1 MSQPVLFEELDT
13 TGGQR
18 IGVATLN
25 SPATLNGLSLE
36 MVDLLA
42 EQLEAWAV
50 DPQLVMVVLRG
61 TGDRAFC
68 AGGDLHTLYRGM
80 QEYREA
86 EHSDPRQNTYAM
98 AFFEREY
105 RLDYRIHCYPKPLL
119 CWGHGIVMGGGI
131 GLMAGASHRVV
142 TESSRLAMPETG
154 IGLFPDVGGSWLL
167 SHAPGA
173 SGRFLALTGASIDA
187 SDALYAGFADHAI
200 AAERHDE
207 LIKALIST
215 AWSGEP
221 GADAAVLDGV
231 LEEFALS
238 GLVTGPLQRLK
249 VQVDTSCSGNLLEA
263 AVARIAATSVDESW
277 WQKAQAALAR
287 ACPSSVRLAWE
298 LQQRASRLSLAEV
311 FQLELIAAVR
321 CAEHGDFF
329 EGIRALLIDKDRSP
343 HWSPATLADAD
354 IVFIE
359 KFFTPPWPDG
369 EHPLADLGM
378 DDPQRLPL
386 G

>member
-1 MSQPVLFEELDT
+1 MSRPVLFEECDT
-13 TGGQR
+13 AGGQR
-18 IGVATLN
+18 IGIATLN
-25 SPATLNGLSLE
+25 TPATLNGLSLE
-36 MVDLLA
+36 MVDLLTA
-42 EQLEAWAV
+42 QLEAWMTS
-50 DPQLVMVVLRG
+50 PQLVMVVLRG
-61 TGDRAFC
+61 AGDRAFC
-68 AGGDLHTLYRGM
+68 AGGDLHALYRGM
-80 QEYREA
+80 QEYRDA
-86 EHSDPRQNTYAM
+86 GHSDPRKNSYAM
-98 AFFEREY
+98 TFFEREY
-105 RLDYRIHCYPKPLL
+105 RLDHLIHCFPKPVL

-167 SHAPGA
+167 SRAPGA

-200 AAERHDE
+200 AAERYEE
-207 LIKALIST
+207 LLAALLST
-215 AWSGEP
+215 IWAAEP
-221 GADAAVLDGV
+221 HRDAGMLDNVLDG
-231 LEEFALS
+231 FGLS
-238 GLVTGPLQRLK
+238 DLAAGPLQRLQA
-249 VQVDTSCSGNLLEA
+249 QVDASCSGALLET
-263 AVARIAATSVDESW
+263 AVAKIAATSVDESW

-311 FQLELIAAVR
+311 FQLELIAALR
-321 CAEHGDFF
+321 CAEHADFF

-343 HWSPATLADAD
+343 SWSPPTLAEATGD
-354 IVFIE
+354 FID
-359 KFFTPPWPDG
+359 KFFTPPWPAG

-386 G
+386 H